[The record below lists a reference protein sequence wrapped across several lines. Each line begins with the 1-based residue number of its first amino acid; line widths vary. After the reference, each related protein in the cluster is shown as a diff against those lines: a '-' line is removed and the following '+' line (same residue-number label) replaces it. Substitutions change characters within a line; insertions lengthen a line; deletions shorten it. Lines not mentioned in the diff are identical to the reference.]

1 MADNSIIM
9 SFGAHKADI
18 SSYPTPLASAFAAL
32 LPALARHIEAER
44 EIEDVAIRDPAF
56 RKWLT
61 DAEDA
66 FATVTTHLFTITMAE
81 ETCSDDKPLK
91 RTALLIEAV
100 VGSGNPATFMPLYGL
115 LPRFEDLLH
124 CHGTGPAMR
133 HRNGMPGPA
142 RCHVDTMAT
151 LLTYDCMAE
160 HAVLKRTCPKRIV
173 DPACYRGRIRV
184 VSEIFTTDH

>member
-1 MADNSIIM
+1 MADNSINM
-9 SFGAHKADI
+9 FLGAHKADI

-44 EIEDVAIRDPAF
+44 EIEDVDIRGPAF

-66 FATVTTHLFTITMAE
+66 FATVTTHPLTITMAE

-91 RTALLIEAV
+91 RMALLIGAV
-100 VGSGNPATFMPLYGL
+100 VGSGNPATFMRLHGL
-115 LPRFEDLLH
+115 LPRFKVLLH

-142 RCHVDTMAT
+142 RCHGDTMAT

-173 DPACYRGRIRV
+173 DPACYRGRICV
-184 VSEIFTTDH
+184 VSEIFTKDH